1 MAVTFRELKAD
12 GSKAGDEEPARGTD
26 TETKAETE
34 TETSVNVE
42 AAFTRQGTDGDALG
56 DQASDRRELDERT
69 LRQQVAIL
77 ERLVRAERRRNQVV
91 IDHYE
96 RVLEEREAGGERAVR
111 ESKTETK
118 AETETESLLERVL
131 SRLG

>member
-1 MAVTFRELKAD
+1 MAGTFRELEAD

-34 TETSVNVE
+34 TETSVDAE
-42 AAFTRQGTDGDALG
+42 AAFTRQGTDGDASA

-69 LRQQVAIL
+69 LRQQVAVL
-77 ERLVRAERRRNQVV
+77 ERLVRAERRRNQAV

-96 RVLEEREAGGERAVR
+96 RVLEEREAGGERAVQ
-111 ESKTETK
+111 ESRAEMETK
-118 AETETESLLERVL
+118 TKSLLERVL